1 MPIKEAYGKH
11 LALTVDDL
19 DRADSDRAKFKV
31 AMVKKSTTGKNMSVK
46 SALAKNWLNFD
57 RRVYIDKQTNQEIPF
72 SQAVDM
78 DLLVLI
84 AHLTDEAPRP
94 LAAVDTSRSS
104 VQISKPQ
111 MTQYRSSVELASS
124 RSDYTIGV
132 PKSRSNSRIL
142 SRNV

>member
-1 MPIKEAYGKH
+1 MPLKQAYGKH

-19 DRADSDRAKFKV
+19 DRPDSDRAKFKV

-46 SALAKNWLNFD
+46 SALAKNWLNFE

-84 AHLTDEAPRP
+84 ANLPEKHPMNASQLGNSSSK
-94 LAAVDTSRSS
+94 DT
-104 VQISKPQ
+104 I
-111 MTQYRSSVELASS
+111 ASS
-124 RSDYTIGV
+124 RSDYGSM
-132 PKSRSNSRIL
+132 PKVRSNNRLSSRDL
-142 SRNV
+142 

>member
-1 MPIKEAYGKH
+1 MKMAYAKY

-19 DRADSDRAKFKV
+19 DRPDSDRAKFKV

-78 DLLVLI
+78 DLLILI
-84 AHLTDEAPRP
+84 ANLPEELSKTVVPVNSFEASLPNKN
-94 LAAVDTSRSS
+94 T
-104 VQISKPQ
+104 QT
-111 MTQYRSSVELASS
+111 TQYRSSYELASS
-124 RSDYTIGV
+124 RNDYGMSV
-132 PKSRSNSRIL
+132 PKSKSNTRIL

>member
-1 MPIKEAYGKH
+1 MSLKSAYCNH

-19 DRADSDRAKFKV
+19 DRPNSERAKFKV
-31 AMVKKSTTGKNMSVK
+31 ALVKKSTTGKNMSVK

-84 AHLTDEAPRP
+84 ANLPE
-94 LAAVDTSRSS
+94 TSETVVNAS
-104 VQISKPQ
+104 QINLNHGGN
-111 MTQYRSSVELASS
+111 ELANS
-124 RSDYTIGV
+124 RNERTLSLT
-132 PKSRSNSRIL
+132 KTRSNSKL
-142 SRNV
+142 SSRNV